1 MHFDFVF
8 CYILVI
14 LVVLILVLASFFC
27 HYRSCCR
34 RNARNRVKSQSDG
47 EKLREINQ
55 ALEPFG
61 FAYSMPKDIFYSLED
76 AWQRQFGYGRLYDE
90 LAPAMNM
97 LIDCEPIY
105 FAHGGRRWLIEFWK
119 GQYGITTGAEVGIYV
134 DDGENEGKDPEDIFY
149 QSVSPKEQLPIS
161 ILLYKNGKPL
171 FQRSQ
176 NHWWLTGFV
185 LGEFSYPG
193 ELMLEVSLSFEDL
206 EMMGAFLEGCYRTG
220 YREEDL
226 HVCYDTV
233 SFCLCRPK
241 NAPSHHCRKFCRSRI
256 QWQNRLHC
264 RLYAHLTKGFERTV
278 DRLYYLMLAYPH
290 LMRLITGAGRLAWGK
305 RQRKC
310 SKRYGQKKKC
320 RKRKCKDGG
329 SCREKEGKRM
339 PRECQKGRRR

>member
-1 MHFDFVF
+1 M
-8 CYILVI
+8 
-14 LVVLILVLASFFC
+14 SSG
-27 HYRSCCR
+27 R
-34 RNARNRVKSQSDG
+34 G
-47 EKLREINQ
+47 
-55 ALEPFG
+55 
-61 FAYSMPKDIFYSLED
+61 SM
-76 AWQRQFGYGRLYDE
+76 
-90 LAPAMNM
+90 
-97 LIDCEPIY
+97 
-105 FAHGGRRWLIEFWK
+105 
-119 GQYGITTGAEVGIYV
+119 VGIYV
-134 DDGENEGKDPEDIFY
+134 DDGEDEGKDPEDIFY
-149 QSVSPKEQLPIS
+149 QSVSSKDQLPIS

-206 EMMGAFLEGCYRTG
+206 EMMGAFLEGCYRAG

-226 HVCYDTV
+226 HICYDTV

-241 NAPSHHCRKFCRSRI
+241 NAPSHYCRRFCRSRI

-264 RLYAHLTKGFERTV
+264 RLYGHLTKGFERTV

-305 RQRKC
+305 RQRKY

-320 RKRKCKDGG
+320 RKRKCKDGKEMPIE
-329 SCREKEGKRM
+329 CR
-339 PRECQKGRRR
+339 KGRRR